1 MIDPMSRNRERA
13 RTDRH
18 NATALLIL
26 GFSPA
31 CVGGDDRQEC
41 FEAQWQELIERFE
54 HMASLQ
60 PVSAQPGAFLELR
73 LSLTPGEGS
82 QAGLVMV
89 DEQLKRWVALG
100 GSVAVDSL

>member
-1 MIDPMSRNRERA
+1 
-13 RTDRH
+13 
-18 NATALLIL
+18 
-26 GFSPA
+26 
-31 CVGGDDRQEC
+31 
-41 FEAQWQELIERFE
+41 
-54 HMASLQ
+54 MASLQ